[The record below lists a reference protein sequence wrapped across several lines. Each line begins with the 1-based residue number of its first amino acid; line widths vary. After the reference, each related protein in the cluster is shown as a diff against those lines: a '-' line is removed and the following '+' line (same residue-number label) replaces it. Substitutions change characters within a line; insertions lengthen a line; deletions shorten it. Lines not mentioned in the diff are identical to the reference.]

1 MLWDRLL
8 RFYVAILENKE
19 SFFSVRKYANVIT
32 MSIEVYH
39 SNNLHVMCLNLIVAM
54 VHGKA
59 IL

>member
-39 SNNLHVMCLNLIVAM
+39 SNNSHVMCLNLIVAM

>member
-1 MLWDRLL
+1 MSWDRLL
-8 RFYVAILENKE
+8 RFYVAVLENKE

-39 SNNLHVMCLNLIVAM
+39 SNNLHVMSLNLIVAT
-54 VHGKA
+54 VHEKA